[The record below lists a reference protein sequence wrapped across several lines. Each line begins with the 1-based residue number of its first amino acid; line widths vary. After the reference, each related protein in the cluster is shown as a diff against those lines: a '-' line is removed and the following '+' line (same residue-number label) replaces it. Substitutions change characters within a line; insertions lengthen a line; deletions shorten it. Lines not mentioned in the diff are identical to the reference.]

1 MADGFAEY
9 VALRHDRLCKTAYL
23 LTRDWAVA
31 EDLVQTSLAKAWAA
45 WSRIEG
51 DPDRYVYRI
60 IANTHASWW
69 RRRWRGEVPTD
80 VIPEEPV
87 ERDFAGLLVDHDA
100 LWAAIG
106 TLSKRQCAVIVLH
119 YFDELTMQQVADA
132 LGCSLG
138 TVKTQLSRGLARLR
152 VNPEVQDLQLEV
164 TK

>member
-1 MADGFAEY
+1 MADDFAEY
-9 VALRHDRLCKTAYL
+9 VVQRHDRLCRTAYL

-45 WSRIEG
+45 WRRIEG

-60 IANTHASWW
+60 IVNTHASWW

-80 VIPEEPV
+80 AVPEEPV
-87 ERDFAGLLVDHDA
+87 ERDFARTMVDHDA

-106 TLSKRQCAVIVLH
+106 ILSKRQRTVIVLH
-119 YFDELTMQQVADA
+119 YFDELTLQQVADT
-132 LGCSLG
+132 LGCSLS

-152 VNPEVQDLQLEV
+152 VNPEIQDLQLEAMR
-164 TK
+164 

>member
-1 MADGFAEY
+1 MAGDFAEY
-9 VALRHDRLCKTAYL
+9 VAQRHDRLCRTAYL

-45 WSRIEG
+45 WRRIEG

-60 IANTHASWW
+60 IVNTHASWW

-80 VIPEEPV
+80 AVPEGPV
-87 ERDFAGLLVDHDA
+87 EGDFAGNVVDRDA
-100 LWAAIG
+100 LWTAIG
-106 TLSKRQCAVIVLH
+106 TLSKRQRGVIVLH
-119 YFDELTMQQVADA
+119 YFEELTLQQVADT

-152 VNPEVQDLQLEV
+152 VNPDVKDLELEA
-164 TK
+164 TR

>member
-1 MADGFAEY
+1 MADDFAEY
-9 VALRHDRLCKTAYL
+9 VVRRYDGLCRTAYL

-45 WSRIEG
+45 WSKIEG

-69 RRRWRGEVPTD
+69 QRRWRGEVPTD
-80 VIPEEPV
+80 AVPEEFV
-87 ERDFAGLLVDHDA
+87 ERDFAGIVVDHDA

-106 TLSKRQCAVIVLH
+106 ILSKRQRTVIVLH
-119 YFDELTMQQVADA
+119 YFDELTLQQVSET
-132 LGCSLG
+132 LGCSLS

-152 VNPEVQDLQLEV
+152 MNPEIQDLQLEA
-164 TK
+164 TI